1 MMKNLPRILFAILAG
16 SIPFM
21 GIADTYTEI
30 EERVVEH
37 ELRNGMRFLI
47 FERHEAPLV
56 SMVIAVKAGAVNEVT
71 NKTGIAHFLE
81 HLAFKGTQTI
91 GTKNYRAE
99 RKVLKELDAAFKAY
113 HKAEQEGA
121 DSEVLETLYAE
132 FKQRQEKA
140 SSYIVQ
146 GELSEIYDRNGA
158 TRFNASTGYDY
169 TTYIITLPSNRFE
182 LWCGMESDRMANPVF
197 REFYSE
203 RDVILE
209 ERRMRTDNSPRGLFF
224 EEYRSV
230 SYKAHPYGQP
240 ILGHLSDME
249 NLYRQD
255 VRAFYETYYVPQH
268 MTAAIVG
275 DVNAEE
281 IIPLIDKYFGR
292 IPKRPDPPGLI
303 TKEPEQPGVRRV
315 QMHIG
320 RQPRLYM
327 GFSTVPEGHEDE
339 LVLDL
344 LASVLGQG
352 RTSRLYRSLVE
363 ERKLASSVRAGHT
376 TMLYAGQLGFSGTPI
391 EGVTA
396 AELEEAVLGEL
407 AELKENPITEEELD
421 AARARWKVRIYTYLS
436 SNLGMGYMLAQ
447 GDQGNTGWQDI
458 FRIPERAEKITPQ
471 DLMDAA
477 ERYIDPDKR
486 SVGLMEVAND

>member
-1 MMKNLPRILFAILAG
+1 MKNLPRILFAILAG
-16 SIPFM
+16 SIPII
-21 GIADTYTEI
+21 GVSGTYAEI
-30 EERVVEH
+30 EARVVEH
-37 ELRNGMRFLI
+37 ELANGMRFLI

-81 HLAFKGTQTI
+81 HLAFKGTHTI
-91 GTKNYRAE
+91 CTKNYKGE
-99 RKVLKELDAAFKAY
+99 RKALSELDVAFKAY

-121 DSEVLETLYAE
+121 DSEVIETLYAE

-182 LWCGMESDRMANPVF
+182 LWCGMESDRMATPVF

-209 ERRMRTDNSPRGLFF
+209 ERRMRTDNSPRGLFY
-224 EEYRSV
+224 EEFRSV
-230 SYKAHPYGQP
+230 SYKAHPYGHP

-249 NLYRQD
+249 NLSRKD

-281 IIPLIDKYFGR
+281 IIGLIDKYFGR

-315 QMHIG
+315 QMQIG

-327 GFSTVPEGHEDE
+327 GFPTVSEGHEDE
-339 LVLDL
+339 LALDL
-344 LASVLGQG
+344 LTSVLGQG
-352 RTSRLYRSLVE
+352 RTSRLYRALVE
-363 ERKLASSVRAGHT
+363 ERKLASSIRAWQSN
-376 TMLYAGQLGFSGTPI
+376 MLYAGQFGFSAIPT

-407 AELKENPITEEELD
+407 TELKKNPITEEELD
-421 AARARWKVRIYTYLS
+421 AARARWKVRTYTYLS

-477 ERYIDPDKR
+477 ERYIDPSRR